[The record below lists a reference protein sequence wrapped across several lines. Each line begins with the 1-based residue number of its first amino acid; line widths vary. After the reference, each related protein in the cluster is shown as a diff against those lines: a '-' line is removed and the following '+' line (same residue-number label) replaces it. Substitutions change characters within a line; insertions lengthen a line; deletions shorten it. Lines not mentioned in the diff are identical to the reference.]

1 MPSLSTNSDITL
13 TINVVNTAGSLVD
26 PDTIELVWWLGRAG
40 SQTTVAQADLTHDD
54 TGIYSGTVTPED
66 PIDSSIA
73 SGVVQ
78 GGPMLLY
85 YEFRMTNPTYIERGK
100 VAVSTSEWAG

>member
-1 MPSLSTNSDITL
+1 MPGLSTNSDITL
-13 TINVVNTAGSLVD
+13 SVEIRDTDGTLTD
-26 PDTIELVWWLGRAG
+26 PTDVELVWWLGKSG
-40 SQTTVAQADLTHDD
+40 DQTTVAMASLSHDG
-54 TGIYSGTVTPED
+54 TGLFSSVVNPED
-66 PIDSSIA
+66 PIDSSVA